1 MPSIIT
7 RTLLEADRQRQ
18 ALVSKARAASRRLVE
33 AYDITRAAPGKVPFK
48 SSQLTDP
55 HIRDIV
61 NAASAKTGVSAALID
76 AEMQDKIDK
85 IEEMKKYSYLLYDTA
100 AKNAASNAAFDLI
113 EHSREE
119 NLPKFDP
126 AIFHKLVEMIQL
138 ENEQFFPL
146 RQPGDVDYVFDVNPI
161 LVPSNKAQFQ
171 KYNQIGTAAATAKG
185 DFIFNVPFMQKL
197 MDWATV
203 EGLKPKGLKYESNGG
218 PIPDCYAY
226 IEFLI
231 LHELLHYSYGDFNHG
246 RRLPQY
252 TPTEHNYASDFR
264 SNYMLVKNGFE
275 QLPIGLFSDHINADR
290 QETYK
295 DMVDLVHNELK
306 KLPKPL
312 QQTFKDIA
320 DMDDHSEGG
329 DEGGGDEEGSKD
341 GGGGGEPGE
350 KSGDKPDG
358 DSPGAGKE
366 PSQEDINKDIEEKLS
381 RRKEIGSDKEAEEK
395 AQEKKGKTS
404 AGGPGGSGVSDK
416 PGEFGGFE
424 DRAKE
429 IAAIKPRFNWKSLIK
444 MMISS
449 SVQQTDITYSK
460 PSRRNVTGAVIA
472 KALGAAAVKP
482 GEKTLEQQQVKIM
495 LVIDTSGSM
504 WGHIPRVLREAQA
517 MLTQMGQINAPI
529 GLAFFTDSQKYF
541 VVNMGKNNYAPVT
554 SMEEIIQNKPKG
566 QIETGWKNVLTKA
579 SSGGTLFT
587 DQLKADLST
596 MANAGYNIMLLADY
610 DGAHGKN
617 FLDLWRQHK
626 DKVFYVATGERDFQL
641 VCGLLGQVPK
651 TFGHM

>member
-18 ALVSKARAASRRLVE
+18 ALVSKAHAVSRRLAE

-48 SSQLTDP
+48 SSQLADP

-61 NAASAKTGVSAALID
+61 NAASAKTGVPAALID

-85 IEEMKKYSYLLYDTA
+85 IEEMKKYSYLLYETA
-100 AKNAASNAAFDLI
+100 AKNAASSAAFDLI
-113 EHSREE
+113 EHSREQ
-119 NLPKFDP
+119 NLPTFDP

-146 RQPGDVDYVFDVNPI
+146 RAPSDVDYVFDVNPI

-171 KYNQIGTAAATAKG
+171 KYNKIGTAAATAKG

-203 EGLKPKGLKYESNGG
+203 EGLQPKGLKYESNGG

-231 LHELLHYSYGDFNHG
+231 IHELLHYSYGDFNHG

-320 DMDDHSEGG
+320 DMDDHGQPGEPGEPG
-329 DEGGGDEEGSKD
+329 DEPGDEPGKPGNEP
-341 GGGGGEPGE
+341 GGEPG
-350 KSGDKPDG
+350 KPGDE
-358 DSPGAGKE
+358 SNGKE
-366 PSQEDINKDIEEKLS
+366 PSQEDINKDIEEKLG

-395 AQEKKGKTS
+395 AKEKKGKAAT
-404 AGGPGGSGVSDK
+404 GPGGSGVSAK
-416 PGEFGGFE
+416 PGVMGDFE

-449 SVQQTDITYSK
+449 SVQHTDITYSK
-460 PSRRNVTGAVIA
+460 PNRRNVTGAVIA

-482 GEKTLEQQQVKIM
+482 GEKTLEEQQVKIM

-504 WGHIPRVLREAQA
+504 WEYIPRVLRESQA
-517 MLTQMGQINAPI
+517 MLSQLGQINAPI

-541 VVNMGKNNYAPVT
+541 VVNMGKNNYAQVT
-554 SMEEIIQNKPKG
+554 SMTEIIQNKPVGK
-566 QIETGWKNVLTKA
+566 IESGWKNVLTKA

-587 DQLKADLST
+587 DQLKADLSI

-626 DKVFYVATGERDFQL
+626 DKVFYVATTEQDFQF
-641 VCGLLGQVPK
+641 VCGELGQVPK